1 MEITNNY
8 GKNVSSDNGLLET
21 KLILA
26 PIRGITDCHF
36 RTIFHRYFPGFDLAL
51 APFINPQRASNFQP
65 NQIKDLLP
73 EANPTLPVIPQLL
86 HTDTQDFLFLA
97 NRLAALGYKEINW
110 NLGCP
115 APMVT
120 KKKRGSGLLPYP
132 DEILTFLDQVMEKL
146 PITLSI
152 KTRLGLESPDEL
164 LYLLPKLDQY
174 PLTEIIIHGRLG
186 KQLYKGTTDR
196 ENFARCLQR
205 TKHSIVYNGDIKTT
219 EDLKTLQTQF
229 PDINKWMIGRGVLSD
244 PFLAGEIKGIQQQE
258 KNRLLQCF
266 HADLFECYRE
276 LLSGEAHLLGRMKQ
290 LWLYL
295 SVFFPPAQKTWKKIK
310 KCTTEEKYLHVTKEC
325 FSIAATD

>member
-1 MEITNNY
+1 VISGN
-8 GKNVSSDNGLLET
+8 LLET

-86 HTDTQDFLFLA
+86 HTDVQDFLFLA
-97 NRLAALGYKEINW
+97 NRLASFGYKEINW

-146 PITLSI
+146 PIQLSI
-152 KTRLGLESPDEL
+152 KTRLGLEGPEEL
-164 LYLLPKLDQY
+164 LHLLPKLDQY

-196 ENFARCLQR
+196 ENFARCLQQ

-219 EDLKTLQTQF
+219 EDFKTLQTQF

-244 PFLAGEIKGIQQQE
+244 PFLAGEIKGIQQQA
-258 KNRLLQCF
+258 KTHLLQCF
-266 HADLFECYRE
+266 HTDLFECYRE
-276 LLSGEAHLLGRMKQ
+276 LLAGEAHLLGRMKQ
-290 LWLYL
+290 LWAYL
-295 SVFFPPAQKTWKKIK
+295 SVFFPPAQKTWKKIN
-310 KCTTEEKYLHVTKEC
+310 KCTTEEKYLRITKEC
-325 FSIAATD
+325 FSMAATD